1 MRIGINTR
9 FLLKGRLEG
18 LGVYTEE
25 VSSRLVKL
33 FPEHEW
39 VFFFDRK
46 FDESFIFNENVQGV
60 AIFPP
65 ARHPFLW
72 YSWFEFSLPRHIRKQ
87 NIDLLFSPDGYC
99 SLSTEV
105 PQLLT
110 IHDIAFEFYPQGIP
124 KLVNQ
129 YYRYFTPLYCRKA
142 EHILCVSEQTQ
153 EDIIRMYGI
162 NQEKTSVVH
171 NGCSD
176 DFRSFNEFE
185 KQRIRLSLSNGQP
198 FFVYVGAIHPRK
210 NVLGILKAFEL
221 LKASD
226 SSLPHKLLLVGR
238 QAWDNAAFDQFLST
252 MTYRNDV
259 ILVDHISRDK
269 IPGIIAS
276 AEAMVYP
283 SYYEGFG
290 LPVLEAMACGVPSVT
305 SGQSPMESFAGDS
318 CMAVQPDDIQGMKDA
333 MHRLATNEAWRTKL
347 GNSALEKAQILTWD
361 NAAGKI
367 AVQIEKLLA
376 IQKKK

>member
-18 LGVYTEE
+18 LGVYTQE
-25 VSSRLVKL
+25 VSSRLVTL

-46 FDESFIFNENVQGV
+46 FEESFIFNDNVRGV
-60 AIFPP
+60 TVFPP

-72 YSWFEFSLPRHIRKQ
+72 YSWFEFSLPRHISKQ
-87 NIDLLFSPDGYC
+87 NINFFFSPDGYC
-99 SLSTEV
+99 SLSTDV

-110 IHDIAFEFYPQGIP
+110 VHDIAFEFYPQGIP
-124 KLVNQ
+124 RLVNQ
-129 YYRYFTPLYCRKA
+129 YYRHFTPFFCRKA
-142 EHILCVSEQTQ
+142 EHIFCVSEQTQ

-162 NQEKTSVVH
+162 DQAKTSVVQ

-176 DFRSFNEFE
+176 DFSPLNEFE
-185 KQRIRLSLSNGQP
+185 KQRIRLGLSNGQP
-198 FFVYVGAIHPRK
+198 YFVYVGAIHPRK

-221 LKASD
+221 LKASE

-238 QAWDNAAFDQFLST
+238 KAWDNAAFDQFLST
-252 MTYRNDV
+252 MLYRNDV
-259 ILVDHISRDK
+259 ILMDHIPRDQ
-269 IPGIIAS
+269 IPGLIA
-276 AEAMVYP
+276 AADAMVYP

-305 SGQSPMESFAGDS
+305 SVQSPMESFAGDS
-318 CMAVQPDDIQGMKDA
+318 CLAVQPDDIQGMSDA
-333 MHRLATNEAWRTKL
+333 MHRLAINQDWRTRL
-347 GNSALEKAQILTWD
+347 GKSALERAHKFTWD